1 MLQEERCL
9 RYLWIICQSTVVAF
23 RPLLKKIRKFFRC
36 LNAKVCYKSRGA
48 LGTSGSFVNQP
59 SWQPMQCVWTVVVS
73 LKSSYNFLCFHHK
86 GRKCW
91 GLYLLPPIKTVFFC
105 GGKFWIRND
114 SLHHHVVLPQCNL
127 LSVPKQWM

>member
-23 RPLLKKIRKFFRC
+23 RPLFKKIRKFFRC

-59 SWQPMQCVWTVVVS
+59 AWHSDLFIPNS
-73 LKSSYNFLCFHHK
+73 LSCSRCSACEQKSYLWKALIIFFVFITREENVKVCISFLRSKPSSFVAVNSEFE
-86 GRKCW
+86 
-91 GLYLLPPIKTVFFC
+91 T
-105 GGKFWIRND
+105 IRFTIT
-114 SLHHHVVLPQCNL
+114 
-127 LSVPKQWM
+127 